1 MLRLPDPYLSFPKVC
16 DNTVLVNMIQES
28 NFQVISGYLK
38 AFNNLQVEEYFGVTF
53 SVSVYVCVC
62 VCVHTCTHAH
72 TY

>member
-16 DNTVLVNMIQES
+16 DSTVLVNMIQES